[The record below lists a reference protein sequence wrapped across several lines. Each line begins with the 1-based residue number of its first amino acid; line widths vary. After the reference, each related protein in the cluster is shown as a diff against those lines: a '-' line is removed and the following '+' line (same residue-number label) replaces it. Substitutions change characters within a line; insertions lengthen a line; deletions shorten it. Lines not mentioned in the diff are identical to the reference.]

1 MYVQFLD
8 QNNPESEI
16 SARREILKPFKK
28 LALLYYQ
35 VLKLSA
41 SPRVFKLDNTL
52 LLVFET
58 VLNRLAMF
66 IRFSHFSKHSAG
78 NNFQDGF

>member
-8 QNNPESEI
+8 QNNLESEI

-28 LALLYYQ
+28 L
-35 VLKLSA
+35 
-41 SPRVFKLDNTL
+41 DNTL

-58 VLNRLAMF
+58 VLNRLSDF
-66 IRFSHFSKHSAG
+66 HQI
-78 NNFQDGF
+78 

>member
-28 LALLYYQ
+28 TCSP
-35 VLKLSA
+35 VLSGLKIIGCA
-41 SPRVFKLDNTL
+41 SSF
-52 LLVFET
+52 
-58 VLNRLAMF
+58 
-66 IRFSHFSKHSAG
+66 
-78 NNFQDGF
+78 

>member
-8 QNNPESEI
+8 QNNLESEI
-16 SARREILKPFKK
+16 CARREILKPFK
-28 LALLYYQ
+28 
-35 VLKLSA
+35 
-41 SPRVFKLDNTL
+41 KLDNTL